1 MVNHLPGNPYA
12 DYAQQHMDPALA
24 TLALA
29 HEQRTEALIA
39 WRDRLLNMGNEIQ
52 AADVGGII
60 NERLGL
66 NGGTNG

>member
-1 MVNHLPGNPYA
+1 MNHLDGNPYEELARVHA
-12 DYAQQHMDPALA
+12 DQAYA

-29 HEQRTEALIA
+29 YERRTEVLIV
-39 WRDRLLNMGNEIQ
+39 WRDRLLTMGNEIQ

-66 NGGTNG
+66 NGDMK